1 MSVAE
6 LRFDVAPLPSV
17 MWKQT
22 RAQLLSSLRI
32 PAFSLTTILLPI
44 MFFAFFGLP
53 YVHQTIGN
61 TNITVGPYVM
71 ASFGA
76 YAVSSAM
83 VFNFGIG
90 VAMARGQKMDLLQR
104 ATPLPSGVAIAAT
117 VVNAM
122 VFALI
127 SLIALF
133 AFASIAG
140 GVSLPVGTWL
150 TLTFRLLVGAVPLI
164 GLGMAIG
171 YAAGPNSAPAVTNLI
186 YLPMSFASGL
196 FIPVAQ
202 LPAIIQKVAP
212 YLPTYHYGQIAW
224 NAVGAPTESMES
236 AVIWLGAWTV
246 VFFALALRFIRLDQ
260 SRKFA

>member
-1 MSVAE
+1 MSIAE
-6 LRFDVAPLPSV
+6 LTFDVAPLPSV

-53 YVHQTIGN
+53 YVHQTIAN
-61 TNITVGPYVM
+61 SNITVGPYVM

-127 SLIALF
+127 SLIGLF
-133 AFASIAG
+133 AFASIVG
-140 GVSLPVGTWL
+140 GVTLPIETWL

-246 VFFALALRFIRLDQ
+246 LFFALALRFIRLDQ
-260 SRKFA
+260 SRKFS

>member
-1 MSVAE
+1 
-6 LRFDVAPLPSV
+6 
-17 MWKQT
+17 
-22 RAQLLSSLRI
+22 
-32 PAFSLTTILLPI
+32 
-44 MFFAFFGLP
+44 
-53 YVHQTIGN
+53 
-61 TNITVGPYVM
+61 
-71 ASFGA
+71 
-76 YAVSSAM
+76 M

-90 VAMARGQKMDLLQR
+90 VAVARGQKQDLLQR

-122 VFALI
+122 LFALV
-127 SLIALF
+127 SLLALY
-133 AFASIAG
+133 AFAMIVG
-140 GVSLPVGTWL
+140 GVRMPLETWIS
-150 TLTFRLLVGAVPLI
+150 LTFRLLVGAVPLI

-224 NAVGAPTESMES
+224 NAVAHLP
-236 AVIWLGAWTV
+236 
-246 VFFALALRFIRLDQ
+246 
-260 SRKFA
+260 SRWRQPCSLWRSGP

>member
-1 MSVAE
+1 MSIGE
-6 LRFDVAPLPSV
+6 LRFDVAPLRSV

-22 RAQLLSSLRI
+22 RAQLLNSLRI
-32 PAFSLTTILLPI
+32 PAFSLTTVFLPI

-53 YVHQTIGN
+53 YVHQTIDH
-61 TNITVGPYVM
+61 TNITLGPYVM

-104 ATPLPSGVAIAAT
+104 ATPLPSGIAMAAT

-122 VFALI
+122 LFALV

-140 GVSLPVGTWL
+140 GISLPIETWL

-202 LPAIIQKVAP
+202 LPAFIQKVAP

-236 AVIWLGAWTV
+236 AAIWLAIWTV
-246 VFFALALRFIRLDQ
+246 VLFGLALRFIRLDQ
-260 SRKFA
+260 NRKFS

>member
-1 MSVAE
+1 MSIAE
-6 LRFDVAPLPSV
+6 LKFDVAPLPSV

-32 PAFSLTTILLPI
+32 PPFSLTTILLPI

-104 ATPLPSGVAIAAT
+104 ATPLPSGVAMAAT

-140 GVSLPVGTWL
+140 GGSLPVGTWL
-150 TLTFRLLVGAVPLI
+150 TLTLRLLVGAVPLI

-246 VFFALALRFIRLDQ
+246 LFFALALRFIRLDQ
-260 SRKFA
+260 SRKFS

>member
-6 LRFDVAPLPSV
+6 LRFDVASLPFV

-22 RAQLLSSLRI
+22 RAQLLNSLRI
-32 PAFSLTTILLPI
+32 PAFSLTTVFLPI

-53 YVHQTIGN
+53 YVHQTIDH

-104 ATPLPSGVAIAAT
+104 ATPLPSGIAIAAT

-122 VFALI
+122 LFALV

-140 GVSLPVGTWL
+140 GVSLPIETWL

-202 LPAIIQKVAP
+202 LPAFIQKVAP

-236 AVIWLGAWTV
+236 AAIWLAIWTV
-246 VFFALALRFIRLDQ
+246 LLFGLALRFIRLDQ
-260 SRKFA
+260 NRKFS

>member
-1 MSVAE
+1 MSITT
-6 LRFDVAPLPSV
+6 LRFDVAPWPFV
-17 MWKQT
+17 MWNQT
-22 RAQLLSSLRI
+22 RAQLLNSLRI

-44 MFFAFFGLP
+44 IFFAFFGLP
-53 YVHQTIGN
+53 YVHQTIGH
-61 TNITVGPYVM
+61 TSITVGPYVM

-104 ATPLPSGVAIAAT
+104 AMPLPPGVAIAAT

-122 VFALI
+122 VFAFV
-127 SLIALF
+127 SLIGLF

-140 GVSLPVGTWL
+140 GVSLPIETWL
-150 TLTFRLLVGAVPLI
+150 TLTFRLLIGAVPLI

-202 LPAIIQKVAP
+202 LPTIVQKVAP

-236 AVIWLGAWTV
+236 AVIWLAVWTV
-246 VFFALALRFIRLDQ
+246 LLFALALHFFRMDQ
-260 SRKFA
+260 NRKFS